1 MKPRETEADLR
12 EKGVAMRTV
21 DMPTVTPGPLA
32 PLAEAATTALRAK
45 NHTVS
50 THFEII
56 SVPVTLSNMKCV
68 DWCMGLVLTTG
79 GGV

>member
-1 MKPRETEADLR
+1 MKQISERKQE
-12 EKGVAMRTV
+12 VAMRTV

-50 THFEII
+50 THFKII
-56 SVPVTLSNMKCV
+56 SVPL
-68 DWCMGLVLTTG
+68 L
-79 GGV
+79 

>member
-1 MKPRETEADLR
+1 MKQISERKQE
-12 EKGVAMRTV
+12 VAMRTV

-50 THFEII
+50 THFKII
-56 SVPVTLSNMKCV
+56 SVPVTLKRV
-68 DWCMGLVLTTG
+68 D
-79 GGV
+79 